1 MGETQKRYRVTYQG
15 KDSRQYVTLL
25 ARSPEEARQLADASQ
40 TRRHDRFP
48 LTFARMEADPQLKGK
63 ALEAEVEKRQRDQDR
78 YDSGELKVVNVE
90 EMKVNGLV
98 RAFH

>member
-1 MGETQKRYRVTYQG
+1 MGETQKRYRVTYKG

-40 TRRHDRFP
+40 QRRHERFP
-48 LTFARMEADPQLKGK
+48 LTFARMEADKNLTGK

-78 YDSGELKVVNVE
+78 YDSGELKIESVE
-90 EMKVNGLV
+90 EVK
-98 RAFH
+98 